1 MSHSSDLILAF
12 AYQYQ
17 LIVSSMA
24 VHLLPF
30 YGICKVY
37 YRGHSLHLNPTL
49 QCVPTQFLKDQ
60 FSLIIFNA
68 YFMLLQQGLN
78 CWNNVMILF
87 EV

>member
-1 MSHSSDLILAF
+1 
-12 AYQYQ
+12 
-17 LIVSSMA
+17 MA

-49 QCVPTQFLKDQ
+49 QFVPTQFLKDQ
-60 FSLIIFNA
+60 FSWIIFNA

-87 EV
+87 EVWDSHLLTPSSIGRDSYLS